1 MQSEKDSN
9 SSSNLK
15 KEIMEFGFEEE
26 KVDLALKMSND
37 KEEICNLIV
46 RMMED
51 PEFLIQIKTSNIFL
65 DVQYAFC

>member
-37 KEEICNLIV
+37 KKKYVI
-46 RMMED
+46 
-51 PEFLIQIKTSNIFL
+51 
-65 DVQYAFC
+65 